1 MTVSTLVR
9 REASQPGVT
18 HYFIAASR
26 FGACL
31 RTMVV
36 TPSSR
41 KINMHQ
47 PPSAD
52 ILDALHFRANQ
63 RKLKRLLSQE
73 DIELWG
79 PREDFESLQ
88 TQERLP
94 SAYRQVYAQ
103 WADKLLQMSKS
114 IRQFAMQVDS
124 VRHDVPPFSEMVQ
137 AAYRANYERPVS
149 PDVLSAIRR
158 TIEEINA
165 VETRLIDSCEAAFA
179 MLHEQEKSD
188 LIDWRIPL
196 EYRFTMQIDPGP
208 ERDFYDT
215 CGSGELPL
223 EILIDGYTPEGRL
236 EDGIPYNWNIFT
248 HREGHP
254 LSADFHGYIVHCIT
268 DHGVLPWQLIHH
280 IKEIDVELVFNTSEP
295 VWRRPPAPM
304 ATPWKRHN
312 E

>member
-1 MTVSTLVR
+1 
-9 REASQPGVT
+9 
-18 HYFIAASR
+18 
-26 FGACL
+26 
-31 RTMVV
+31 
-36 TPSSR
+36 
-41 KINMHQ
+41 MHQ

-63 RKLKRLLSQE
+63 RKLSSFLRTEEINIKCARVE
-73 DIELWG
+73 
-79 PREDFESLQ
+79 FESLQ

-103 WADKLLQMSKS
+103 WADKLLQMSKP
-114 IRQFAMQVDS
+114 IRQFSELDS
-124 VRHDVPPFSEMVQ
+124 VRRNALPLEEVVQ
-137 AAYRANYERPVS
+137 QAYQAHYERPVS

-179 MLHEQEKSD
+179 ILHAQEKSD

-196 EYRFTMQIDPGP
+196 DYRFTMQIDPGP
-208 ERDFYDT
+208 DRDFYDT
-215 CGSGELPL
+215 CGYGEAPL
-223 EILIDGYTPEGRL
+223 EVLIDYYCPENRL
-236 EDGIPYNWNIFT
+236 EDGKPYNWNIFT

-268 DHGVLPWQLIHH
+268 EHSVLPWQLIHH

-295 VWRRPPAPM
+295 VWRKPPAPM
-304 ATPWKRHN
+304 ATPWERHN